1 MPKKILLL
9 LFIFHFGIIL
19 SQISPCGNEDFES
32 STSGLITNSTQVQ
45 GWIFYNTTYTAGNS
59 CGSDCNTFNLVS
71 NSKIISA
78 PATGYI
84 DPNVSMF
91 HPIYSVYGG
100 SVQNVF
106 TSFTSN
112 IINQYG
118 SSFLRLGNIGAQN
131 RVEKVSKVL
140 KIDSLHWYFKFAYM
154 VIVQPGF
161 QGTHSHY
168 CCQYPMFR
176 VNVNSI
182 PSNTLTNFFFN
193 RNTFL
198 YNPSIFQNVCIPNTQ
213 DTFFLQNTN
222 TPYAS
227 HLLSTNFTSSFTK
240 WREVVYDFSNFIGD
254 SIIIDFLT
262 NSCDDGFHN
271 AYAYIDAQCF
281 AGNIYANNVLN
292 TSGSYT
298 ACTNATLSTVPG
310 YTYSWNGPN
319 ATNVS
324 TQSLVVN
331 TSGTYSLNIY
341 NNQNLICTQTIS
353 VTINTP
359 IPIQVSTT
367 CDTICKNTSCLL
379 LAPPNMNSYQWNSG
393 SQTFSTLV
401 TPSVTTFYY
410 LQVVDSNGCWTFAH
424 KTIIVKECT
433 GLHDLNKELNFKVY
447 PNPTSD
453 KLYIETDNLS
463 LNSITL
469 IDLLGEIIPIKV
481 SNSKI
486 QEIDLSNYSNGMYFI
501 KVKSQNE
508 SSTIKIIKN

>member
-1 MPKKILLL
+1 M
-9 LFIFHFGIIL
+9 
-19 SQISPCGNEDFES
+19 
-32 STSGLITNSTQVQ
+32 Q
-45 GWIFYNTTYTAGNS
+45 GWIFHNTTYTAGNS
-59 CGSDCNTFNLVS
+59 CGADCNSFNLVS

-78 PATGYI
+78 PTASGYI
-84 DPNVSMF
+84 DPNVSMI

-100 SVQNVF
+100 TVQNA
-106 TSFTSN
+106 SIPFTSN
-112 IINQYG
+112 VVNQYG
-118 SSFLRLGNIGAQN
+118 SSFLRLGHLGAQN
-131 RVEKVSKVL
+131 RVEKVSKVV

-154 VIVQPGF
+154 VIVQSGA
-161 QGTHSHY
+161 QGTHPPW

-182 PSNTLTNFFFN
+182 PTNTITNFFFN

-198 YNPSIFQNVCIPNTQ
+198 YNPSVFQNVCIPNTQ

-227 HLLSTNFTSSFTK
+227 HLMTNSFQTSFTK
-240 WREVVYDFSNFIGD
+240 WREVVFDFSSFIGD
-254 SIIIDFLT
+254 TIIIDFLT

-292 TSGSYT
+292 TTGTFT
-298 ACTNATLSTVPG
+298 ACSSATLSTVPG

-319 ATNVS
+319 ISNVL
-324 TQSLVVN
+324 TQSLIVN

-353 VTINTP
+353 VTINTLV
-359 IPIQVSTT
+359 PIQVSTT
-367 CDTICKNTSCLL
+367 CDTICKNTSCFLSV
-379 LAPPNMNSYQWNSG
+379 PQNMISYQWNSG

-410 LQVVDSNGCWTFAH
+410 VHAVDSNGCYTVAY
-424 KTIIVKECT
+424 KTLVIKECT
-433 GLHDLNKELNFKVY
+433 GLPDLNTELNFKAY

-453 KLYIETDNLS
+453 KFFIESN
-463 LNSITL
+463 NITVTSVN
-469 IDLLGEIIPIKV
+469 IVDILGKSIPINI
-481 SNSKI
+481 SQDKI
-486 QEIDLSNYSNGMYFI
+486 QVIDLSDFPKGIYI
-501 KVKSQNE
+501 LKVRTQN
-508 SSTIKIIKN
+508 STATFKIIKN